1 MWWHTLHT
9 GAGSLSLSK
18 QNKTKCKKTP
28 NHGNNKNTVFFNR
41 GMLGL
46 SPHPRPGL
54 MLRSS
59 WHTKTNSA
67 HLGRRSGGYSLLLCV
82 CFFLMGSGDGTQ
94 SPTPS
99 SKCPTDWAISPAPV
113 CFSCSSSYQS
123 RNLLKTH
130 PCFQYGLLALRM
142 VLSMIGV
149 VIRHSMICGRM
160 TGCVFNDDL
169 IEFCP

>member
-1 MWWHTLHT
+1 MVHTTHRHRFSFPFKT
-9 GAGSLSLSK
+9 E
-18 QNKTKCKKTP
+18 QNPKRQQTIATTKTLFSPTEECW
-28 NHGNNKNTVFFNR
+28 VYQ
-41 GMLGL
+41 
-46 SPHPRPGL
+46 PHPRPGL

-59 WHTKTNSA
+59 WHTKTNSTL
-67 HLGRRSGGYSLLLCV
+67 LGRRGGGYSLLLCV

-99 SKCPTDWAISPAPV
+99 SKYPTDWAISPTPV

-123 RNLLKTH
+123 RSLLKTH
-130 PCFQYGLLALRM
+130 HCPYGLLALRM
-142 VLSMIGV
+142 VLSMIGI
-149 VIRHSMICGRM
+149 VICNSMICGWM